1 MKKEYPRW
9 ITSNGVIIP
18 YGKTIIP
25 KGMPFYGGG
34 TQPRRAR
41 WNIKFPESKD
51 NGERGFGVTQDYQD
65 QTDQI

>member
-1 MKKEYPRW
+1 
-9 ITSNGVIIP
+9 
-18 YGKTIIP
+18 
-25 KGMPFYGGG
+25 MPFYGGG